1 MFEHHLALNIFNLI
15 AKFMDALYVK
25 WRAKLISMWLESENT
40 MMGRHAGMVII
51 ACVENEV
58 LRIWCALHHIDIVV
72 KAIAK
77 GIDDSI

>member
-1 MFEHHLALNIFNLI
+1 
-15 AKFMDALYVK
+15 
-25 WRAKLISMWLESENT
+25 